1 MQKQVNV
8 SAAAVKPTVSYKWPR
23 VNGKCWQVW
32 QACAAM
38 QAAQATPITVK
49 QVVSHA
55 IANNLNVSNA
65 TQEFY
70 RWRKYVA
77 ANS

>member
-1 MQKQVNV
+1 MQKAKSV
-8 SAAAVKPTVSYKWPR
+8 SAATVVTVNYKWPR

-32 QACAAM
+32 QACQTM
-38 QAAQATPITVK
+38 QAAQQTPITVK
-49 QVVSHA
+49 QVVTHA
-55 IANNLNVSNA
+55 IANGLNVSNA

-77 ANS
+77 ANG